1 MRTIVLRDKTIK
13 LYDSIDELPI
23 VNFQKYNK
31 YILID
36 SGLGSDINSVDE
48 HIVNLAKLIKSDLN
62 KAQIELQNLRQNM
75 HMVVSEISPK
85 YLAFASLIHSINDE
99 EVKDLSDENLKNIIK
114 SLSEIKHSTLAE
126 VLMWVKKKLISEL
139 ETYFPEDFSDAR
151 EKEIYD
157 LLKKRTLLKLK
168 SIIDDIDCSKEIQEI
183 DATLFSMYKPKIY
196 NGKNSAEVK
205 YDKQFETSCMYIS
218 QKTGMNAKSMK
229 VLEFYNTLSVLQ
241 KQAEAEAKAY
251 KKYK

>member
-1 MRTIVLRDKTIK
+1 MKTIIFKDKTIK

-36 SGLGSDINSVDE
+36 SGLGSDIESVDE
-48 HIVNLAKLIKSDLN
+48 HIVNLAKLIKTDLN
-62 KAQIELQNLRQNM
+62 KAQTELQNLRQTM
-75 HMVVSEISPK
+75 HLVVSEISPK
-85 YLAFASLIHSINDE
+85 YLAFASLIHSIDGK
-99 EVKDLSDENLKNIIK
+99 EVKDLSDENLKNII
-114 SLSEIKHSTLAE
+114 SSISEIKHSTIAE
-126 VLMWVKKKLISEL
+126 MLMRVKKKLISEL
-139 ETYFPEDFSDAR
+139 ETYFPEDFNDAR

-157 LLKKRTLLKLK
+157 LLKKRTVLKLK
-168 SIIDDIDCSKEIQEI
+168 SIIDDADYSNEIQEI
-183 DATLFSMYKPKIY
+183 DAILFSKYKPRLF

>member
-168 SIIDDIDCSKEIQEI
+168 SITDDIDCSKEIQEI